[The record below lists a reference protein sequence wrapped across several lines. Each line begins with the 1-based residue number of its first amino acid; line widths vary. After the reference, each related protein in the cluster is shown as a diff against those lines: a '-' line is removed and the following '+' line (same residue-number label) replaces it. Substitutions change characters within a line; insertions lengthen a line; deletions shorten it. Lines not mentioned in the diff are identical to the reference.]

1 MKSSYMPNQTT
12 QPVLSSPPSSTVI
25 AVQATPAV
33 QTAADE
39 QLQEKII
46 SDQQE
51 KNLMMV
57 AGEQRIVQHALEKNM
72 LAMTTH
78 FPLNVKL
85 GNRGKVNHAWTHL
98 SLCLPV
104 CPLCFKTSNTK
115 HKQKS

>member
-12 QPVLSSPPSSTVI
+12 QPELSSPPSSTVI
-25 AVQATPAV
+25 AVQAAPAV
-33 QTAADE
+33 QTAAQE
-39 QLQEKII
+39 QLQEKMMI
-46 SDQQE
+46 SDLQE

-57 AGEQRIVQHALEKNM
+57 AGEQRIVQHALEKNV

-85 GNRGKVNHAWTHL
+85 GNRGKANHAWTHL

-104 CPLCFKTSNTK
+104 CPLCFENSNT
-115 HKQKS
+115 

>member
-1 MKSSYMPNQTT
+1 MPNQTI

-25 AVQATPAV
+25 AVQATPAM
-33 QTAADE
+33 QPAAQE

-85 GNRGKVNHAWTHL
+85 GNTGKVNHA
-98 SLCLPV
+98 
-104 CPLCFKTSNTK
+104 
-115 HKQKS
+115 

>member
-12 QPVLSSPPSSTVI
+12 QLVLSSPPSSTVT
-25 AVQATPAV
+25 AVQATPAL
-33 QTAADE
+33 QTATKE

-57 AGEQRIVQHALEKNM
+57 AGEQRVVQHTLEKNM

-85 GNRGKVNHAWTHL
+85 GNRGKVNHA
-98 SLCLPV
+98 
-104 CPLCFKTSNTK
+104 
-115 HKQKS
+115 

>member
-25 AVQATPAV
+25 AMQATPAV
-33 QTAADE
+33 QTAAQE

-46 SDQQE
+46 SDEQE
-51 KNLMMV
+51 KSLMV

-85 GNRGKVNHAWTHL
+85 GNRGKVKSCLN
-98 SLCLPV
+98 SLVSMFAYMSFVL
-104 CPLCFKTSNTK
+104 
-115 HKQKS
+115 

>member
-12 QPVLSSPPSSTVI
+12 HLVLSSPPSSTVT
-25 AVQATPAV
+25 AVQATPAL
-33 QTAADE
+33 QTATQE

-57 AGEQRIVQHALEKNM
+57 AGEQRVVQHTLEKNM

-85 GNRGKVNHAWTHL
+85 GNRGKVNHT
-98 SLCLPV
+98 
-104 CPLCFKTSNTK
+104 
-115 HKQKS
+115 